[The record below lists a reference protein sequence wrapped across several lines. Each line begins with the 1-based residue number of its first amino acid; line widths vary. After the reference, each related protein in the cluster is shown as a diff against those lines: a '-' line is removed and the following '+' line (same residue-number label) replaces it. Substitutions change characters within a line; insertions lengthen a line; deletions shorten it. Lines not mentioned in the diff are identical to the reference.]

1 MVGVGVA
8 QKECIYALAPLHG
21 IAPHLCLLLCG
32 MLVVVEGH
40 TEVNQNLRLV
50 GTDFNTTTANLVGAS
65 MDCERH
71 SVSVLFYHSHIC
83 STECSFQGCL
93 YLSDY

>member
-1 MVGVGVA
+1 MSSYYYNV
-8 QKECIYALAPLHG
+8 ISSLS
-21 IAPHLCLLLCG
+21 LLLCG

-40 TEVNQNLRLV
+40 TEVNQNLRLI
-50 GTDFNTTTANLVGAS
+50 GADFNTATANLVGAS

-71 SVSVLFYHSHIC
+71 SVSVQFYHSHIC
-83 STECSFQGCL
+83 STECSFQGCI